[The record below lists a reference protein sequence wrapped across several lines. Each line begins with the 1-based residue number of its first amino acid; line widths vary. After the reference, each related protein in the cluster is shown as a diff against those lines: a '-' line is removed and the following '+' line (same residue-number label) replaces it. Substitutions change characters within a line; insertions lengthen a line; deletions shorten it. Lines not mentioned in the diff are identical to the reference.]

1 MVYYP
6 YLYFCIGPPGRRVL
20 LYYCIFVLLYLFLY
34 FVLSNPLDTFKWSVP
49 LSISRGKKFRHLITV
64 HDQIQIQESSS
75 IQKDEQK
82 VYGIH
87 DPANYDFDLN
97 MWSSTKADDLRS
109 SLKRLNKVELSKS
122 SKEILEAILFA
133 SGSPV
138 LEEDLK
144 DKMIHKKEFKKEIE
158 SLRDFYQNR
167 GINLIKAGN
176 KWSFRTAESIKDDLT
191 IFKTQKRKL
200 SRAAIETLSIIAYQQ
215 PITRSE
221 IENIRGVQMGRGS
234 IDHLVEIGWI
244 KPSGRKNIP
253 GKPALWVTTEL
264 FMEHFG
270 IENISDLPSKEELK
284 ASGFLEKRSAIAT
297 ITDIAGKNE
306 FLEDKEVEDEET
318 LEDFISEESAK

>member
-1 MVYYP
+1 M
-6 YLYFCIGPPGRRVL
+6 
-20 LYYCIFVLLYLFLY
+20 
-34 FVLSNPLDTFKWSVP
+34 
-49 LSISRGKKFRHLITV
+49 
-64 HDQIQIQESSS
+64 
-75 IQKDEQK
+75 
-82 VYGIH
+82 
-87 DPANYDFDLN
+87 
-97 MWSSTKADDLRS
+97 STNRD
-109 SLKRLNKVELSKS
+109 SK
-122 SKEILEAILFA
+122 ILEAILFA

-144 DKMIHKKEFKKEIE
+144 DKMINKMEFKKEIE
-158 SLRDFYQNR
+158 SLREFYQNR
-167 GINLIKAGN
+167 GINLIKTGN

-234 IDHLVEIGWI
+234 IDHLMEIGWI
-244 KPSGRKNIP
+244 KPAGRKNIP

-306 FLEDKEVEDEET
+306 FLEDKEVDEEET
-318 LEDFISEESAK
+318 LEDVMPEESAK

>member
-1 MVYYP
+1 M
-6 YLYFCIGPPGRRVL
+6 
-20 LYYCIFVLLYLFLY
+20 
-34 FVLSNPLDTFKWSVP
+34 
-49 LSISRGKKFRHLITV
+49 
-64 HDQIQIQESSS
+64 
-75 IQKDEQK
+75 
-82 VYGIH
+82 
-87 DPANYDFDLN
+87 
-97 MWSSTKADDLRS
+97 STNRD
-109 SLKRLNKVELSKS
+109 SK
-122 SKEILEAILFA
+122 ILEAILFA

-144 DKMIHKKEFKKEIE
+144 DKMINKKEFKKEIE
-158 SLRDFYQNR
+158 ILRKLYENR
-167 GINLIKAGN
+167 GVNLIKTGN
-176 KWSFRTAESIKDDLT
+176 KWSFRTAESIKDELT

-215 PITRSE
+215 PVTRSE

-234 IDHLVEIGWI
+234 IDHLMEIGWI

-270 IENISDLPSKEELK
+270 IENISDLPSKDELK

-306 FLEDKEVEDEET
+306 EIEAQETDDLET
-318 LEDFISEESAK
+318 LEDFIPEESSK

>member
-1 MVYYP
+1 M
-6 YLYFCIGPPGRRVL
+6 
-20 LYYCIFVLLYLFLY
+20 
-34 FVLSNPLDTFKWSVP
+34 
-49 LSISRGKKFRHLITV
+49 
-64 HDQIQIQESSS
+64 
-75 IQKDEQK
+75 
-82 VYGIH
+82 
-87 DPANYDFDLN
+87 
-97 MWSSTKADDLRS
+97 STNRD
-109 SLKRLNKVELSKS
+109 SK
-122 SKEILEAILFA
+122 ILEAILFA

-144 DKMIHKKEFKKEIE
+144 DKMINKKEFKKEIE
-158 SLRDFYQNR
+158 SLREFYQNR
-167 GINLIKAGN
+167 GINLIKTGN

-234 IDHLVEIGWI
+234 IDHLMEIGWI

-306 FLEDKEVEDEET
+306 FLEEKKLTMKKHLRILFQKKV
-318 LEDFISEESAK
+318 LNN

>member
-1 MVYYP
+1 M
-6 YLYFCIGPPGRRVL
+6 
-20 LYYCIFVLLYLFLY
+20 
-34 FVLSNPLDTFKWSVP
+34 
-49 LSISRGKKFRHLITV
+49 
-64 HDQIQIQESSS
+64 
-75 IQKDEQK
+75 
-82 VYGIH
+82 
-87 DPANYDFDLN
+87 
-97 MWSSTKADDLRS
+97 STNRD
-109 SLKRLNKVELSKS
+109 SK
-122 SKEILEAILFA
+122 ILEAILFA

-144 DKMIHKKEFKKEIE
+144 DKMINKKEFKKEIE
-158 SLRDFYQNR
+158 SLKEFYQNR
-167 GINLIKAGN
+167 GINLIKTGN

-234 IDHLVEIGWI
+234 IDHLMEIGWI

-306 FLEDKEVEDEET
+306 FLEDKEVDNEET
-318 LEDFISEESAK
+318 LEDFISEESTT

>member
-1 MVYYP
+1 M
-6 YLYFCIGPPGRRVL
+6 
-20 LYYCIFVLLYLFLY
+20 
-34 FVLSNPLDTFKWSVP
+34 
-49 LSISRGKKFRHLITV
+49 
-64 HDQIQIQESSS
+64 
-75 IQKDEQK
+75 
-82 VYGIH
+82 
-87 DPANYDFDLN
+87 
-97 MWSSTKADDLRS
+97 STNRD
-109 SLKRLNKVELSKS
+109 SK
-122 SKEILEAILFA
+122 ILEAILFA

-144 DKMIHKKEFKKEIE
+144 DKMINKKEFKKEIE
-158 SLRDFYQNR
+158 SLKEFYQNR
-167 GINLIKAGN
+167 GINLIKTGN

-234 IDHLVEIGWI
+234 IDHLMEIGWI

-306 FLEDKEVEDEET
+306 FLEDKEVDDEET
-318 LEDFISEESAK
+318 LEDFIPEESANN

>member
-1 MVYYP
+1 M
-6 YLYFCIGPPGRRVL
+6 
-20 LYYCIFVLLYLFLY
+20 
-34 FVLSNPLDTFKWSVP
+34 ST
-49 LSISRGKKFRHLITV
+49 SR
-64 HDQIQIQESSS
+64 D
-75 IQKDEQK
+75 
-82 VYGIH
+82 
-87 DPANYDFDLN
+87 
-97 MWSSTKADDLRS
+97 
-109 SLKRLNKVELSKS
+109 SK
-122 SKEILEAILFA
+122 ILEAILFA

-144 DKMIHKKEFKKEIE
+144 DKMINKKEFKKEIE
-158 SLRDFYQNR
+158 SLKEFYQNR
-167 GINLIKAGN
+167 GINLIKTGN

-234 IDHLVEIGWI
+234 IDHLMEIGWI

-297 ITDIAGKNE
+297 ITDIAGKNA
-306 FLEDKEVEDEET
+306 FLEDKEVDDEET
-318 LEDFISEESAK
+318 LEDFIPEESAK